1 MNLIRPNS
9 IESAEETIHQE
20 VRWPTLDPNLCNT
33 IIESFFNLLGNHKI
47 KELLIY
53 DRCWY
58 VSNRMIVFEILFSR
72 YSDGYHLAMVAIYF
86 DRLGTQS
93 GFQNTLLINS
103 LLLKMSFDK
112 NALTLIFSNL
122 KSPKI

>member
-86 DRLGTQS
+86 DRLGTQP
-93 GFQNTLLINS
+93 GFQNT